1 MQRQQERER
10 APRQKPPR
18 SRRSVWE
25 LIVAWLLILW
35 GAAVGVVFL
44 LFLLNTIGNDPRDLL
59 RVPLAGLAY
68 VLPVLHGVLCL
79 TAGLSALLRR
89 RLLGRW
95 LACSAALSVVGYG
108 VARSLLAFLWNGVE
122 ISLRHLPAVLL
133 SLIPHLLAALLLFF
147 LGWWLGRQDEGSN
160 LRQQDSEA

>member
-1 MQRQQERER
+1 MQRQQERALDTSPKQR
-10 APRQKPPR
+10 RP
-18 SRRSVWE
+18 RRSVGE
-25 LIVAWLLILW
+25 LLIAWLLTLW

-44 LFLLNTIGNDPRDLL
+44 LFLLNATENDPRALL
-59 RVPLAGLAY
+59 RLPLVVGLGY
-68 VLPVLHGVLCL
+68 VLPVLHGLLCL

-108 VARSLLAFLWNGVE
+108 VARSLLAFLWNGEE

-133 SLIPHLLAALLLFF
+133 SLIPHLLVALPLFF
-147 LGWWLGRQDEGSN
+147 LGWWLGRQE
-160 LRQQDSEA
+160 DSEE